1 MIRLYQGTGSGE
13 ITYVSR
19 VEDSAW
25 EKFKSLAGRMLRAE
39 GKLAAAETLEK
50 YPFVLNEGTNFF
62 GDEFHYLSA
71 TFKVENYV
79 RIAEEESIPEKS
91 FVYKEIA
98 QVISEVGPY
107 YVRFIVMDLDRD
119 GQSTSLVESPILQ
132 TTADKVR
139 EALADAE
146 ELLKSCPASS
156 AVDRLHTAF
165 HGYLQEQCLSHSISY
180 NPSDSITALFK
191 RLREGHPRLKGEI
204 AKHEEIKRICNSLAA
219 IIDSLNPIRNQLS
232 RAHPNEEVVDED
244 EALLVVNIIRTLF
257 HYLDSK
263 L

>member
-13 ITYVSR
+13 ITYVSQ

-25 EKFKSLAGRMLRAE
+25 DKFKSLAIRALRAE
-39 GKLAAAETLEK
+39 GKIAAAETLEK
-50 YPFVLNEGTNFF
+50 YPFVMNEGTNFF
-62 GDEFHYLSA
+62 GDEFHYLLA
-71 TFKVENYV
+71 TFKVESYV
-79 RIAEEESIPEKS
+79 RIAEEESIPGKS

-98 QVISEVGPY
+98 RAINEVGPY

-119 GQSTSLVESPILQ
+119 EEPIRLVERPILQ
-132 TTADKVR
+132 TTKDNIR
-139 EALADAE
+139 EALADAD
-146 ELLKSCPASS
+146 ELLRSRPASS
-156 AVDRLHTAF
+156 AIDRLHTAF
-165 HGYLQEQCLSHSISY
+165 HGYLQEQCLSHNILYSS
-180 NPSDSITALFK
+180 SDSITTLFK
-191 RLREGHPRLKGEI
+191 RLREGHPRLKVEI
-204 AKHEEIKRICNSLAA
+204 SKHEEIKRICNALAA